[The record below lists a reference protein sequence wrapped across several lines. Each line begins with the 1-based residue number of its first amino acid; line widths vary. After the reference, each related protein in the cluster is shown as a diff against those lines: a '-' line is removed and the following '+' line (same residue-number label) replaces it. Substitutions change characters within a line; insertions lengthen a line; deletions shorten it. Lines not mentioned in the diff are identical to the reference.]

1 MAVFQPKA
9 DQLSGREV
17 VAEVVEV
24 LETVEEADDVEDNEL
39 ELELDDDD
47 EGETTQS
54 TPAKLVEDK
63 LEVPVSETE
72 LLDPG
77 VCTNNV
83 IVHVPSHT
91 LVESPAHALSH
102 DGTARSRSRR
112 VNRVPAVALAS
123 VLYSCI
129 GEPFGRSGEGS
140 PRRALVDVAASE
152 VHEDGEELVLV
163 LVMEEVEVEAEVE
176 VEEEEDVVKVVVV
189 VVELELELEVVEL
202 VELVDC

>member
-1 MAVFQPKA
+1 MAQPKA

-102 DGTARSRSRR
+102 DGTARSRS
-112 VNRVPAVALAS
+112 
-123 VLYSCI
+123 
-129 GEPFGRSGEGS
+129 GEGS